1 MCATQYNEDDNIVEK
16 VRDLDYNEI
25 VSGLVLELRRGT
37 LIMLVL
43 SQLKKPMYGY
53 NLIKVLEESGIP
65 IEANTLYPLMRRLE
79 SQELLKSEW
88 ETGGAK
94 PRKYYVLT
102 EDGAV
107 VLEKVK
113 SHWYE
118 FSENVKSLMEG
129 KEDERK

>member
-1 MCATQYNEDDNIVEK
+1 MNYD
-16 VRDLDYNEI
+16 EI
-25 VSGLVLELRRGT
+25 VSGLELELRRGT
-37 LIMLVL
+37 LILLVL

-79 SQELLKSEW
+79 AQELLKSEW

-102 EDGAV
+102 EGGAV
-107 VLEKVK
+107 VLDRVGK
-113 SHWYE
+113 HWLE
-118 FSENVKSLMEG
+118 FSEKVNLLLEV
-129 KEDERK
+129 KEDDGK